1 MIEIIQKDTITITKL
16 DTIFKEK
23 IRYITKLDTMILYE
37 HDSITDTIYIT
48 LPNEHK
54 EATFKTNKD
63 SLDLEAKILYHG
75 YKAEIDTVEFAYKL
89 HYTQEIPKKEKK
101 FGWCITFGPSVNYG
115 INLDIPNK
123 TFNYGPSAGFSITI
137 GPSYIIK

>member
-1 MIEIIQKDTITITKL
+1 MIEIIQNDTITITKR

-48 LPNEHK
+48 LPIEHK
-54 EATFKTNKD
+54 EATFKANKD
-63 SLDLEAKILYHG
+63 SLDLEAKILYNG
-75 YKAEIDTVEFAYKL
+75 YKAEIDSVEFAYQL
-89 HYTQEIPKKEKK
+89 HYTKEIPKKEKK
-101 FGWCITFGPSVNYG
+101 FGWCITFGPSINYG
-115 INLDIPNK
+115 INLDIHNK